1 MKYEPKIFESNDDID
16 LDIFFYQLFSEKS
29 LPVIL
34 YVHPEYY
41 RKLEE
46 EFNANPKDNSDSNQD

>member
-1 MKYEPKIFESNDDID
+1 MEWKPKIFESNDDVD
-16 LDIFFYQLFSEKS
+16 LDIFFYQLFSEKP
-29 LPVIL
+29 LPVVL

>member
-1 MKYEPKIFESNDDID
+1 MEWKPKIFESNDVVD
-16 LDIFFYQLFSEKS
+16 LDIFFYQLFSEKP
-29 LPVIL
+29 LPVVL

-46 EFNANPKDNSDSNQD
+46 EFNDH

>member
-1 MKYEPKIFESNDDID
+1 MEWKPKIFESNDDVD

-29 LPVIL
+29 LPVVL

-46 EFNANPKDNSDSNQD
+46 EFNDH